1 MAQPKQTPEDVRR
14 HIIHNLSWRAA
25 TRDDRQVA
33 QALRQGKELD
43 AVYGLNEVGL
53 LDEFWHFLG
62 LIGVLALVATIQVP
76 AIERVMIPVVQMVLL
91 YLLKILFG
99 IVSMNALPALLF
111 SNVAAMTLIGFNAY
125 QVRNGLTKRG
135 DHARQKK
142 PKQGPLT
149 PQCLAQN
156 ISKIPAEGAVAF
168 FNGGIRY
175 LAAFGIFAAE
185 VTAIVD
191 GTRIETTA
199 DYEGHGTLTVERRKR
214 QKGGGW
220 VTVIEY
226 LFGWKLVALIDLDTR
241 IPLAVQVIKIEAYE
255 GEWLV
260 PLVKQAQANLG
271 DHARIVKVVADR
283 GYLDGVDLGEI
294 HQMGL
299 VFVILS
305 KAGMKVR
312 EAALAKAAQG
322 PVQSRSRTVR
332 HGHGRFQTTETLT
345 TELVA
350 VTDLN
355 EYLQFGPPPE
365 PGKRRRR
372 KNNPRLNAVVV
383 RKWNNRVVGEG
394 GHVYLTNGTVENA
407 FAVFDTYDGRSVI
420 ENGLF
425 REGKGAW
432 VLEHA
437 PQKNENAVIVH
448 VVFTMAVMALAT
460 AYRIWSRRQE
470 YILSTAEGLAEQAS
484 PQTASALLEGEGA
497 TAWRRRLL
505 QENRDKVIVF
515 VDEHYGIFHVMEFAI
530 LAGLHIKAE
539 GIPPELGSSA
549 DILAH
554 YGLSP

>member
-33 QALRQGKELD
+33 QAIRQGKELD

-168 FNGGIRY
+168 FNGCIRC

-191 GTRIETTA
+191 GTRIEITA

-283 GYLDGVDLGEI
+283 GYLDGVDLWEI

-299 VFVILS
+299 VFVILA

-355 EYLQFGPPPE
+355 EYLQFGPPPQ

-425 REGKGAW
+425 REGKGPW

-530 LAGLHIKAE
+530 LAGLHIKPK